1 MSLILQ
7 IDTATEKAHVSLAR
21 DGRVLQQLR
30 SDSQKDHASFLQP
43 AIGQLVKEE
52 GVTLNDI
59 DAVSVTMGPGSY
71 TGLRVGMASAKGL
84 CYVLNKPLIALNT
97 LEVIALSTMHAAG
110 AQYAATLFCPMID
123 ARRMEVFTALYNSS
137 RQLILEPCAMIL
149 DNTSFNT
156 ELEKSA
162 VLFSGNGSAKFRS
175 VCDHP
180 NARFYDVAVTA
191 EAMATLSL
199 EQFSAQRFASLAYT
213 EPLYIKEFQDF
224 TSR

>member
-43 AIGQLVKEE
+43 AIGQLAKEE

-97 LEVIALSTMHAAG
+97 LEVIALSTIQAAG
-110 AQYAATLFCPMID
+110 AQDAVTLFCPMID
-123 ARRMEVFTALYNSS
+123 ARRMEVFTALYDSS
-137 RQLILEPCAMIL
+137 RQLLLEPCAMIL
-149 DNTSFNT
+149 DNTSFNK
-156 ELEKSA
+156 ELEKGP
-162 VLFSGNGSAKFRS
+162 VLFSGNGSAKFRT

-180 NARFYDVAVTA
+180 NARFYDVGVTA

>member
-21 DGRVLQQLR
+21 EGRVLQQLR

-97 LEVIALSTMHAAG
+97 LEVIALSTMQAAG
-110 AQYAATLFCPMID
+110 TQDTATLFCPMID
-123 ARRMEVFTALYNSS
+123 ARRMEVFTALYNSG

-149 DNTSFNT
+149 DSTSFNT
-156 ELEKSA
+156 ELEKGL
-162 VLFSGNGSAKFRS
+162 VLFSGNGSAKFRT
-175 VCDHP
+175 VCNHP

>member
-110 AQYAATLFCPMID
+110 AQDAATLFCPMID
-123 ARRMEVFTALYNSS
+123 ARRMEVFTALYDSS